1 MLAGR
6 GFGKTR
12 AGAEDVAGFAYANP
26 GVRIAVVA
34 PTYADARDTCVE
46 GESGLQNVIPRSCI
60 ETWNRSMGELHLW
73 NGARF
78 KLFSAEEPER
88 LRGPQHHRAWGD
100 ELGAWQ
106 YPEAWDQ
113 LMFGLRL
120 GTNPQAIIT
129 TTPKPT
135 TLIRSLAS
143 DPDTIVT
150 RGSTFDNAKNLAP
163 AALKQLLEKY
173 EGTRLG
179 RQELF
184 AEILEESEGALWNRT
199 IIERSRHM
207 KRVPAM
213 ARIVISIDPATTSK
227 TESNLTGIT
236 ACGLGR
242 DGLGYLLADKS
253 GRYTPDGWAKAAVK
267 LYQDL
272 SADRFVAEGNQG
284 GEMVRHTIQSEM
296 KNAPVTIVHASRGKK
311 ARAEPVAALYE
322 QGKIKHC
329 GVFTELEDQMC
340 TWDPLGDMGSPDR
353 LDAMV
358 WGFTD
363 LMLHS
368 PVAPMFGS
376 Y

>member
-12 AGAEDVAGFAYANP
+12 AGAEDVAGYAYANP
-26 GVRIAVVA
+26 GSRIAVIA

-46 GESGLQNVIPRSCI
+46 GESGLQNVIPRACI

-73 NGARF
+73 NGSRF
-78 KLFSAEEPER
+78 KLFGAEEPDR
-88 LRGPQHHRAWGD
+88 LRGPQHHRAWCD
-100 ELGAWQ
+100 ELGAWR
-106 YPEAWDQ
+106 YVETFDQ
-113 LMFGLRL
+113 MLFGLRL
-120 GTNPQAIIT
+120 GVNPQTIIT

-135 TLIRSLAS
+135 ALIRSLAS

-150 RGSTFDNAKNLAP
+150 RGSTFANAANLAP

-184 AEILEESEGALWNRT
+184 AEILEESEGALWNRAT
-199 IIERSRHM
+199 IEKARHM
-207 KRVPAM
+207 GRVPAM
-213 ARIVISIDPATTSK
+213 DRIVISIDPATTSK

-253 GRYTPDGWAKAAVK
+253 GRYSPGDWAKVAVK

-284 GEMVRHTIQSEM
+284 GEMVRHTIQSEL

-329 GVFTELEDQMC
+329 GVFTELEDQLC

-353 LDAMV
+353 LDSLV
-358 WGFTD
+358 WGFTF
-363 LMLHS
+363 LMLNS
-368 PVAPMFGS
+368 PATPLFGS